1 EPGLYEARYGLR
13 EGAGTGATAPV
24 EVVEAEIGVAAPEQ
38 VTTGASFAVS
48 WSASVHPEDYVT
60 IVPVGADEGTY
71 RSYERVRDKN
81 EANLIAPTEPG
92 LYEVRYV
99 LREGARAVAS
109 APVEVIEADVSV
121 SGPEVVRAGTSLRVS
136 WTAVIHPEDYITIVP
151 SGADEGKYGEY
162 IRVRDKLQCDI
173 RAPQE
178 PGLYELRYVLREG
191 ASTLASQALEVVAAD
206 APLDDGAGLS
216 VPPKAT
222 AGQTIT
228 VSWRGGGDSA
238 DQRIAL
244 ARADQVDF
252 SW

>member
-1 EPGLYEARYGLR
+1 AVRDVLP
-13 EGAGTGATAPV
+13 EGARTMASPAVEVIAAEVGGAVPDRVATA
-24 EVVEAEIGVAAPEQ
+24 A
-38 VTTGASFAVS
+38 TFAMS

-81 EANLIAPTEPG
+81 EASLTAPAEPG

-99 LREGARAVAS
+99 LREGARTMAS

-121 SGPEVVRAGTSLRVS
+121 SGPEVVREGTSLRVS

-162 IRVRDKLQCDI
+162 IRVRDKLQGDI

-178 PGLYELRYVLREG
+178 PGLYELRYVLHEG
-191 ASTLASQALEVVAAD
+191 ARTLASQDLEVVAAD

-244 ARADQVDF
+244 ARADQADF
-252 SW
+252 SWV